1 MSFLSELKFDEKGL
15 IPTIVQDYKT
25 NEVLMLGY
33 SNAESAELTLSKKLV
48 HFYSRSRSQLW
59 LKGETSGNFLRLV
72 KMSCDCDKDTLLIS
86 ADPSGPVCH
95 TGSASCF
102 YTAVYDNEQYEKFD
116 PGMLFKLY
124 EIVRE
129 RKNNPKE
136 GSYTNYLF
144 DSGIDKIL
152 KKVGEESAETII
164 AAKNNSK
171 EEIIYEA
178 SDLLYHLIVLL
189 NHSGVEFEEILKA
202 LEERHNGQES

>member
-1 MSFLSELKFDEKGL
+1 MSFLSELKFDERGL
-15 IPTIVQDYKT
+15 LPTIVQDYKT

-33 SNAESAELTLSKKLV
+33 SDAESAELTLQKKLV

-59 LKGETSGNFLRLV
+59 LKGETSGNYLRLV
-72 KMSCDCDKDTLLIS
+72 KMSYDCDKDTLLIS

-95 TGSASCF
+95 TGSVSCF
-102 YTAVYDNEQYEKFD
+102 YSTAYENEEYPAFD
-116 PGMLFKLY
+116 SAMLFKLY

-164 AAKNNSK
+164 AAKNNSR
-171 EEIIYEA
+171 EEIIYEV
-178 SDLLYHLIVLL
+178 SDLLYHLTVLL
-189 NHSGVEFEEILKA
+189 NHTGVELEEILKA
-202 LEERHNGQES
+202 LEERHNS

>member
-15 IPTIVQDYKT
+15 LPTIVQDYKT
-25 NEVLMLGY
+25 NEVLMLAY
-33 SNAESAELTLSKKLV
+33 SNAESVELTLSKKLV

-86 ADPSGPVCH
+86 ADPAGPACH
-95 TGSASCF
+95 TGSVSCF
-102 YTAVYDNEQYEKFD
+102 YSTVYENEQYEKFD
-116 PGMLFKLY
+116 PGMLVKLY

-129 RKNNPKE
+129 RKSNPKE

-171 EEIIYEA
+171 EEIVYET
-178 SDLLYHLIVLL
+178 SDLLYHLTVLL
-189 NHSGVEFEEILKA
+189 NHSGVELEEILRA